1 MVIAGWGPSQRKPEE
16 DEEQRRD
23 TGGAT
28 TKDWSGGEKREKPE
42 ST

>member
-1 MVIAGWGPSQRKPEE
+1 MGSQPEMRKPEE

-23 TGGAT
+23 RGGAT